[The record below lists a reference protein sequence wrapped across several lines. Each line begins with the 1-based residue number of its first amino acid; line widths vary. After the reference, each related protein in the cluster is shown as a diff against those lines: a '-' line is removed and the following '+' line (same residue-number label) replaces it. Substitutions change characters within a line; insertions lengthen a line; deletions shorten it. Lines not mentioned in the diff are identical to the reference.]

1 MPTFA
6 DRVINAWNAFRGKE
20 PTSRSYYYNGYSSR
34 PDRTHLS
41 RGNDKS
47 IVASIYN
54 QIAVDV
60 SNIDFKHVKVNEE
73 GDYVD
78 EIKDDLNNIFKI
90 NANLDQTGRQFIQ
103 DLVLSM
109 IDEGVVAIIPTDAEP
124 NPLRNSAF
132 KVYTCRVGKIIGWLP
147 KHVTVE
153 VYNENT
159 GKKEQLTLPK
169 RIVPIIENP
178 FYTVMNEPNSTLQRL
193 LRVLNQIDRLNEQN
207 AAGKMDL
214 IIQVPYSIKGE
225 ARKNQANDRRKEIES
240 QLTGSQYGIAYID
253 GTERVIQLNRAVEN
267 NLWNEAK
274 DLQEELFNQLGMA
287 KSIFDG
293 TADEKTMLNYYNRTI
308 NPICTRIVEA
318 IIYKWF
324 TTNALSRG
332 ESLKYFRDPF
342 KLVPVEQ
349 IAEIADKFTRNE
361 ILTKN
366 EFRSIIGK
374 KPSDDP
380 KADMLRNSNINHPE
394 DKMEAEQQMGM
405 TGPQEGMEEEMP
417 MEGESQESFRLSA
430 DTPISMLS

>member
-6 DRVINAWNAFRGKE
+6 ERVKNSWNAFMGRDPAVK
-20 PTSRSYYYNGYSSR
+20 SYYYGGFGSR
-34 PDRTHLS
+34 PDRVTLS

-60 SNIDFKHVKVNEE
+60 SQINFRHVR
-73 GDYVD
+73 VD
-78 EIKDDLNNIFKI
+78 EEDYYVEDIDDSLNRIFKI
-90 NANLDQTGRQFIQ
+90 NANLDQTGRQFIH

-109 IDEGVVAIIPTDAEP
+109 IDEGSVAIVPVDTNVDPLTHDAFDIY
-124 NPLRNSAF
+124 S
-132 KVYTCRVGKIIGWLP
+132 CRVGKIVGWFP
-147 KHVTVE
+147 QHVRVE
-153 VYNENT
+153 VYNENN
-159 GKKEQLTLPK
+159 GKKEELLLPK

-178 FYTVMNEPNSTLQRL
+178 FYMVMNEPNSTLQRL
-193 LRVLNQIDRLNEQN
+193 IRVLNQIDRLNEQN

-214 IIQVPYSIKGE
+214 IIQVPYSIKGQ
-225 ARKNQANDRRKEIES
+225 ARKNMAEERRKDIEG

-267 NLWNEAK
+267 NLWNQAK
-274 DLQEELFNQLGMA
+274 DLMEELFNQLGMA

-308 NPICTRIVEA
+308 DPICARIVEA

-324 TTNALSRG
+324 TKTAISQG
-332 ESLKYFRDPF
+332 QSLKYFRDPF

-349 IAEIADKFTRNE
+349 LAEITDKFTRNE
-361 ILTKN
+361 VLTKN
-366 EFRSIIGK
+366 EIRSIIGK

-394 DKMEAEQQMGM
+394 DKIEAEQQAESEQIEN
-405 TGPQEGMEEEMP
+405 PEIQETKERP
-417 MEGESQESFRLSA
+417 SLF
-430 DTPISMLS
+430 

>member
-6 DRVINAWNAFRGKE
+6 ERVKNSWNAFLGREHTAK
-20 PTSRSYYYNGYSSR
+20 SYYYNSYSSR
-34 PDRTHLS
+34 PDRGRLS

-60 SNIDFKHVKVNEE
+60 SNINFRHVR
-73 GDYVD
+73 VD
-78 EIKDDLNNIFKI
+78 EEDYYVEDIKDDLNNIFKM

-109 IDEGVVAIIPTDAEP
+109 IDEGCVAIVPTDTSV
-124 NPLRNSAF
+124 NPISNTSF
-132 KVYTCRVGKIIGWLP
+132 DVYTCRVGKIVGWLP
-147 KHVTVE
+147 KEVTVE

-169 RIVPIIENP
+169 RIVPIVENP
-178 FYTVMNEPNSTLQRL
+178 FYVVMNEPNSTLQRL
-193 LRVLNQIDRLNEQN
+193 LRILNQIDRLNEQN

-214 IIQVPYSIKGE
+214 IIQVPYSIKGQ
-225 ARKNQANDRRKEIES
+225 ARQNQAEERRRDIEA

-267 NLWNEAK
+267 NLWNQAK
-274 DLQEELFNQLGMA
+274 DLTEELYNQLGMA

-308 NPICTRIVEA
+308 DPICTRIIEA
-318 IIYKWF
+318 ILYKWF
-324 TTNALSRG
+324 TKTAIKQG
-332 ESLKYFRDPF
+332 QSLKYFRDPF

-349 IAEIADKFTRNE
+349 LAEITDKFTRNE
-361 ILTKN
+361 VLTKN
-366 EFRSIIGK
+366 EIRSIIGK

-380 KADMLRNSNINHPE
+380 KADELRNSNINHPE
-394 DKMEAEQQMGM
+394 DKIAAEQQAGLGQ
-405 TGPQEGMEEEMP
+405 TNDQLTDEEIINQYFLNS
-417 MEGESQESFRLSA
+417 GN
-430 DTPISMLS
+430 

>member
-6 DRVINAWNAFRGKE
+6 ERVKNSWNAFLGRE
-20 PTSRSYYYNGYSSR
+20 PMTRSYYYNGYSSR
-34 PDRTHLS
+34 PDRVHLS

-60 SNIDFKHVKVNEE
+60 SNIDFRHVKVDEE
-73 GDYVD
+73 DNYVE

-90 NANLDQTGRQFIQ
+90 NANLDQTGRQFVQ

-109 IDEGVVAIIPTDAEP
+109 IDEGWVAIIPTDTNV
-124 NPLRNSAF
+124 NPLTNTSF
-132 KVYTCRVGKIIGWLP
+132 TVYTCRVGKIVGWLP

-153 VYNENT
+153 VYNETT
-159 GKKEQLTLPK
+159 GQKEQLTLPK

-225 ARKNQANDRRKEIES
+225 ARKNQANERRQQIEA

-274 DLQEELFNQLGMA
+274 DLQEELYNQLGMA
-287 KSIFDG
+287 KAIFDG
-293 TADEKTMLNYYNRTI
+293 TADESTMLNYYNRTI
-308 NPICTRIVEA
+308 NPICTRIIEA

-324 TTNALSRG
+324 TTTAISQG
-332 ESLKYFRDPF
+332 QSLKYFRDPF

-366 EFRSIIGK
+366 EFRSIIGR

-380 KADMLRNSNINHPE
+380 KADELRNSNINHPE
-394 DKMEAEQQMGM
+394 DKIAAEQQVGI
-405 TGPQEGMEEEMP
+405 GGEQQVAEQPS
-417 MEGESQESFRLSA
+417 MEGDPKFQNKSLFFE
-430 DTPISMLS
+430 

>member
-6 DRVINAWNAFRGKE
+6 ERMKNTWNAFLGRDQVR
-20 PTSRSYYYNGYSSR
+20 TSYYGGYYNR
-34 PDRTHLS
+34 PDRARLS

-60 SNIDFKHVKVNEE
+60 SNINFRHVR
-73 GDYVD
+73 VD
-78 EIKDDLNNIFKI
+78 EEDNYVEDIKDSLNNIFKI
-90 NANLDQTGRQFIQ
+90 NANIDQTGRQFIQ

-109 IDEGVVAIIPTDAEP
+109 IDEGSVAIVPIDTDE
-124 NPLRNSAF
+124 NPLTNTSF
-132 KVYTCRVGKIIGWLP
+132 NVISCRVGKVVGWLP
-147 KHVTVE
+147 QHVRVE
-153 VYNENT
+153 VYNEIT
-159 GKKEQLTLPK
+159 GKKEELTLPK

-193 LRVLNQIDRLNEQN
+193 IRVLNQIDRLNEQN
-207 AAGKMDL
+207 SAGKMDL
-214 IIQVPYSIKGE
+214 IIQVPYAIKGQ
-225 ARKNQANDRRKEIES
+225 ARRNQAEDRRKDIEA

-267 NLWNEAK
+267 NLWNQAK
-274 DLQEELFNQLGMA
+274 DLTEQLYNQLGMA

-308 NPICTRIVEA
+308 EPICSRITEA
-318 IIYKWF
+318 IIYKWL
-324 TTNALSRG
+324 TKTAISQG
-332 ESLKYFRDPF
+332 QSLKYFKDPF

-380 KADMLRNSNINHPE
+380 KADMLRNSNINHPDESMDSEME
-394 DKMEAEQQMGM
+394 DY
-405 TGPQEGMEEEMP
+405 
-417 MEGESQESFRLSA
+417 GEFEDFQNEDEDS
-430 DTPISMLS
+430 DISETLKNILG

>member
-6 DRVINAWNAFRGKE
+6 ERMKNTWNAFLGRDQVR
-20 PTSRSYYYNGYSSR
+20 TSYYGGYYNR
-34 PDRTHLS
+34 PDRARLS

-60 SNIDFKHVKVNEE
+60 SNINFRHVR
-73 GDYVD
+73 VD
-78 EIKDDLNNIFKI
+78 EEDNYVEDIKDSLNNIFKI
-90 NANLDQTGRQFIQ
+90 NANIDQTGRQFIQ

-109 IDEGVVAIIPTDAEP
+109 IDEGSVAIVPIDTDE
-124 NPLRNSAF
+124 NPLTNTSF
-132 KVYTCRVGKIIGWLP
+132 NVISCRVGKVVGWLP
-147 KHVTVE
+147 QYVRVE
-153 VYNENT
+153 VYNEIT
-159 GKKEQLTLPK
+159 GKKEELTLPK

-193 LRVLNQIDRLNEQN
+193 IRVLNQIDRLNEQN
-207 AAGKMDL
+207 SAGKMDL
-214 IIQVPYSIKGE
+214 IIQVPYAIKGQ
-225 ARKNQANDRRKEIES
+225 ARRNQAEDRRKDIEA

-267 NLWNEAK
+267 NLWNQAK
-274 DLQEELFNQLGMA
+274 DLTEQLYNQLGMA

-308 NPICTRIVEA
+308 EPICSRITEA
-318 IIYKWF
+318 IIYKWL
-324 TTNALSRG
+324 TKTAISQG
-332 ESLKYFRDPF
+332 QSLKYFKDPF

-380 KADMLRNSNINHPE
+380 KADMLRNSNINHPDESMDSEME
-394 DKMEAEQQMGM
+394 DY
-405 TGPQEGMEEEMP
+405 
-417 MEGESQESFRLSA
+417 GEFEDFQNEDEDS
-430 DTPISMLS
+430 DISETLKNILG

>member
-6 DRVINAWNAFRGKE
+6 ERVKNSWNAFLGRE
-20 PTSRSYYYNGYSSR
+20 PTPRSYYYNGYSSR
-34 PDRTHLS
+34 PDRVHLS

-60 SNIDFKHVKVNEE
+60 SNIDFRHVRVDEE
-73 GDYVD
+73 GNYVED
-78 EIKDDLNNIFKI
+78 IKDDLNNIFKM

-109 IDEGVVAIIPTDAEP
+109 IDEGYVAIVPTDTSE
-124 NPLRNSAF
+124 NPITHSSF
-132 KVYTCRVGKIIGWLP
+132 DIYSCRVGKIVGWLP
-147 KHVTVE
+147 KDVTVE

-169 RIVPIIENP
+169 RIIPIIENP
-178 FYTVMNEPNSTLQRL
+178 FYMVMNEPNSTLQRL

-214 IIQVPYSIKGE
+214 IIQVPYSIKGQ
-225 ARKNQANDRRKEIES
+225 ARRNQAEERRHDIEA

-274 DLQEELFNQLGMA
+274 DLQEELYNQLGMSKA
-287 KSIFDG
+287 IFDG

-308 NPICTRIVEA
+308 NPICTRIIEA
-318 IIYKWF
+318 ILYKWF
-324 TTNALSRG
+324 TTTAIAQG
-332 ESLKYFRDPF
+332 QSLMYFRDPF

-380 KADMLRNSNINHPE
+380 KADELRNSNINHPE
-394 DKMEAEQQMGM
+394 DKMAAEQQMGM
-405 TGPQEGMEEEMP
+405 EQNP
-417 MEGESQESFRLSA
+417 MESQDPNIQNNIRF
-430 DTPISMLS
+430 

>member
-6 DRVINAWNAFRGKE
+6 ERVKNSWNAFLGRD
-20 PTSRSYYYNGYSSR
+20 TTVRSYYYNGFSSR
-34 PDRTHLS
+34 PDRARLS

-47 IVASIYN
+47 IIASIYN

-60 SNIDFKHVKVNEE
+60 AAINFRHVR
-73 GDYVD
+73 VD
-78 EIKDDLNNIFKI
+78 EEDYYVEDIKDSLNNIFKM

-103 DLVLSM
+103 DLVISM
-109 IDEGVVAIIPTDAEP
+109 IDEGAVAIVPTDTSV
-124 NPLRNSAF
+124 NPLINTAF
-132 KVYTCRVGKIIGWLP
+132 DVYSCRVGKIVGWLP
-147 KHVTVE
+147 QQVVVE
-153 VYNENT
+153 VYNELT

-169 RIVPIIENP
+169 RIIPIVENP
-178 FYTVMNEPNSTLQRL
+178 FYMVMNEPNSTLQRL

-214 IIQVPYSIKGE
+214 IIQVPYSIKGQ
-225 ARKNQANDRRKEIES
+225 ARRNQAEDRRKEIEA

-267 NLWNEAK
+267 NLWNQAK
-274 DLQEELFNQLGMA
+274 DLQEELYNQLGMA

-308 NPICTRIVEA
+308 DPICTRIVEA

-324 TTNALSRG
+324 TTTAISQG
-332 ESLKYFRDPF
+332 QSLKYFRDPF

-349 IAEIADKFTRNE
+349 LAEITDKFTRNE
-361 ILTKN
+361 VLTKN
-366 EFRSIIGK
+366 EIRSIIGK

-394 DKMEAEQQMGM
+394 DQMEAEAEMNPAMQNEQNFQNDDQQFDNSGSI
-405 TGPQEGMEEEMP
+405 T
-417 MEGESQESFRLSA
+417 S
-430 DTPISMLS
+430 DTKLTDLL

>member
-6 DRVINAWNAFRGKE
+6 ERIKNSWNAFLGKE
-20 PTSRSYYYNGYSSR
+20 STTRNYYYGGYSSR
-34 PDRTHLS
+34 PDRVHLS

-47 IVASIYN
+47 IIASIYN
-54 QIAVDV
+54 QIAIDV
-60 SNIDFKHVKVNEE
+60 SNINFRHVKVDEE
-73 GDYVD
+73 DYYKED
-78 EIKDDLNNIFKI
+78 IKDSLNNIFKM

-109 IDEGVVAIIPTDAEP
+109 IDEGAVAIVPTDTSV
-124 NPLRNSAF
+124 NPITNTSF
-132 KVYTCRVGKIIGWLP
+132 DVYSCRVGKIVGWLP
-147 KHVTVE
+147 QRVRVE
-153 VYNENT
+153 VYNEQT
-159 GKKEQLTLPK
+159 GKKEELTLPK

-178 FYTVMNEPNSTLQRL
+178 FYMVMNEPNSTLQRL

-207 AAGKMDL
+207 SAGKMDL

-225 ARKNQANDRRKEIES
+225 ARKNQANERRKEIEA

-267 NLWNEAK
+267 NLWTQAK
-274 DLQEELFNQLGMA
+274 DLQEELYNQLGMA

-308 NPICTRIVEA
+308 DPICSRITEA

-324 TTNALSRG
+324 TKTAITQG
-332 ESLKYFRDPF
+332 QSLKYFRDPF

-349 IAEIADKFTRNE
+349 LAEITDKFTRNE
-361 ILTKN
+361 VLTKN
-366 EFRSIIGK
+366 EIRSIIGK

-394 DKMEAEQQMGM
+394 EAAEVENAGIPPEE
-405 TGPQEGMEEEMP
+405 TMEEQP
-417 MEGESQESFRLSA
+417 MQEEQELTG
-430 DTPISMLS
+430 DTLISDLM

>member
-6 DRVINAWNAFRGKE
+6 ERIKNSWNAFLGRE
-20 PTSRSYYYNGYSSR
+20 TTSRGYYNVYSSR
-34 PDRTHLS
+34 QDRSTLT
-41 RGNDKS
+41 RGNNKS

-60 SNIDFKHVKVNEE
+60 SNIDFRHVR
-73 GDYVD
+73 VD
-78 EIKDDLNNIFKI
+78 EEDNYVEDIKDDLNNIFKI
-90 NANLDQTGRQFIQ
+90 RANLDQTGRQFIQ

-109 IDEGVVAIIPTDAEP
+109 IDEGSVAIVPTDTSI
-124 NPLRNSAF
+124 NPISNSSF
-132 KVYTCRVGKIIGWLP
+132 SVYSCRVAKVIGWHP
-147 KHVTVE
+147 QDVTVE
-153 VYNENT
+153 VYNEAT

-169 RIVPIIENP
+169 RIVPIIDNP
-178 FYTVMNEPNSTLQRL
+178 FYVVMNEPNSTLQRL
-193 LRVLNQIDRLNEQN
+193 IRVLNQIDRLNEQN

-214 IIQVPYSIKGE
+214 IIQVPYSIKGQ
-225 ARKNQANDRRKEIES
+225 ARQNQAEERRKDIEA

-267 NLWNEAK
+267 NLWNQAK
-274 DLQEELFNQLGMA
+274 DLTEELYNQLGMA

-308 NPICTRIVEA
+308 NPICNRIVES
-318 IIYKWF
+318 IICKWF
-324 TTNALSRG
+324 TTTAISQG
-332 ESLKYFRDPF
+332 QSLKFFRDPF

-380 KADMLRNSNINHPE
+380 KADELRNSNINHPE
-394 DKMEAEQQMGM
+394 DKINAEQQMADQS
-405 TGPQEGMEEEMP
+405 TTNQ
-417 MEGESQESFRLSA
+417 SRINANTKLSE
-430 DTPISMLS
+430 IQNK

>member
-20 PTSRSYYYNGYSSR
+20 PSSRSYYYNGYSSR

-124 NPLRNSAF
+124 NPLHNSAF
-132 KVYTCRVGKIIGWLP
+132 KVYTCRVGKIVGWLP

-324 TTNALSRG
+324 TICN
-332 ESLKYFRDPF
+332 
-342 KLVPVEQ
+342 
-349 IAEIADKFTRNE
+349 
-361 ILTKN
+361 
-366 EFRSIIGK
+366 IIY
-374 KPSDDP
+374 
-380 KADMLRNSNINHPE
+380 RFIICNFHSNIFNQDNKVFKHLFQIRV
-394 DKMEAEQQMGM
+394 AYI
-405 TGPQEGMEEEMP
+405 
-417 MEGESQESFRLSA
+417 A
-430 DTPISMLS
+430 IDT

>member
-6 DRVINAWNAFRGKE
+6 ERVKNSWNAFLGRE
-20 PTSRSYYYNGYSSR
+20 QTTRSYYYNGYSSR
-34 PDRTHLS
+34 PDRPHLS

-60 SNIDFKHVKVNEE
+60 SNINFRHVKVDEE
-73 GDYVD
+73 DYYVD
-78 EIKDDLNNIFKI
+78 EIKDDLNNIFKM

-109 IDEGVVAIIPTDAEP
+109 IDEGCVAIVPTDTDV
-124 NPLRNSAF
+124 NPLTNSAF
-132 KVYTCRVGKIIGWLP
+132 TVYTCRVGKIVGWLP

-153 VYNENT
+153 VYNETT
-159 GKKEQLTLPK
+159 GHKEQLTLPK

-178 FYTVMNEPNSTLQRL
+178 FFTVMNEPNSTLQRL

-214 IIQVPYSIKGE
+214 IIQVPYSIKGQ
-225 ARKNQANDRRKEIES
+225 ARRNQAEERRQDIEA

-274 DLQEELFNQLGMA
+274 DLQEELYNQLGMA

-308 NPICTRIVEA
+308 DPICTRIVEA

-324 TTNALSRG
+324 TTTAITQG
-332 ESLKYFRDPF
+332 QSLKYFRDPF

-349 IAEIADKFTRNE
+349 LAEITDKFTRNE
-361 ILTKN
+361 VLTKN
-366 EFRSIIGK
+366 EIRSIIGK

-394 DKMEAEQQMGM
+394 DKVEAEQQAGI
-405 TGPQEGMEEEMP
+405 GQ
-417 MEGESQESFRLSA
+417 Q
-430 DTPISMLS
+430 DQKISK

>member
-6 DRVINAWNAFRGKE
+6 ERMKNTWNAFLGRDQVR
-20 PTSRSYYYNGYSSR
+20 TSYYGGYYNR
-34 PDRTHLS
+34 PDRARLS

-60 SNIDFKHVKVNEE
+60 SNINFRHVR
-73 GDYVD
+73 VD
-78 EIKDDLNNIFKI
+78 EEDNYVEDIKDSLNNIFKI
-90 NANLDQTGRQFIQ
+90 NANIDQTGRQFIQ

-109 IDEGVVAIIPTDAEP
+109 IDEGSVAIVPIDTDE
-124 NPLRNSAF
+124 NPLTNTSF
-132 KVYTCRVGKIIGWLP
+132 NVISCRVGKVVGWLP
-147 KHVTVE
+147 QYVRVE
-153 VYNENT
+153 VYNEMT
-159 GKKEQLTLPK
+159 GKKEELTLPK

-193 LRVLNQIDRLNEQN
+193 IRVLNQIDRLNEQN
-207 AAGKMDL
+207 SAGKMDL
-214 IIQVPYSIKGE
+214 IIQVPYAIKGQ
-225 ARKNQANDRRKEIES
+225 ARRNQAEDRRKDIEA

-267 NLWNEAK
+267 NLWNQAK
-274 DLQEELFNQLGMA
+274 DLTEQLYNQLGMA

-308 NPICTRIVEA
+308 EPICSRITEA
-318 IIYKWF
+318 IIYKWL
-324 TTNALSRG
+324 TKTAISQG
-332 ESLKYFRDPF
+332 QSLKYFKDPF

-380 KADMLRNSNINHPE
+380 KADMLRNSNINHPDEAMDSEME
-394 DKMEAEQQMGM
+394 DY
-405 TGPQEGMEEEMP
+405 
-417 MEGESQESFRLSA
+417 GEFEDFQNE
-430 DTPISMLS
+430 DVDISEV

>member
-6 DRVINAWNAFRGKE
+6 ERVKNSWNAFLGRE
-20 PTSRSYYYNGYSSR
+20 PTRSYYYNGYSSR
-34 PDRTHLS
+34 PDRVHLS

-60 SNIDFKHVKVNEE
+60 SNIDFRHVRVDEE
-73 GDYVD
+73 DNYVE

-109 IDEGVVAIIPTDAEP
+109 IDEGWVAIVPTDTDV
-124 NPLRNSAF
+124 NPMNNSSF
-132 KVYTCRVGKIIGWLP
+132 TVYSCRVGKIVGWLP
-147 KHVTVE
+147 KHVNVE

-225 ARKNQANDRRKEIES
+225 ARKNQANERRQQIEA

-274 DLQEELFNQLGMA
+274 DLQEELYNQLGMA
-287 KSIFDG
+287 KAIFDG
-293 TADEKTMLNYYNRTI
+293 TADESTMLNYYNRTI
-308 NPICTRIVEA
+308 NPICTRIIEA

-324 TTNALSRG
+324 TITAITQGQSI
-332 ESLKYFRDPF
+332 KYFRDPF

-366 EFRSIIGK
+366 EFRSIIGR

-380 KADMLRNSNINHPE
+380 KADELRNSNINHPE
-394 DKMEAEQQMGM
+394 DKMEAEQQMQG
-405 TGPQEGMEEEMP
+405 QD
-417 MEGESQESFRLSA
+417 QNIQNNNRFLN
-430 DTPISMLS
+430 

>member
-6 DRVINAWNAFRGKE
+6 ERVKNSWNAFLGRE
-20 PTSRSYYYNGYSSR
+20 PTPRSYYYNGYSSR
-34 PDRTHLS
+34 PDRVHLS

-60 SNIDFKHVKVNEE
+60 SNIDFRHVRVDEE
-73 GDYVD
+73 DNYVE

-109 IDEGVVAIIPTDAEP
+109 IDEGWVAIIPTDTDI
-124 NPLRNSAF
+124 NPLSNTSF
-132 KVYTCRVGKIIGWLP
+132 TVYSCRVGKIVGWLP

-225 ARKNQANDRRKEIES
+225 ARKNQANERRQQIEA

-274 DLQEELFNQLGMA
+274 DLQEELYNQLGMA
-287 KSIFDG
+287 KAIFDG
-293 TADEKTMLNYYNRTI
+293 TADESTMLNYYNRTI
-308 NPICTRIVEA
+308 NPICTRIIEA

-324 TTNALSRG
+324 TITAITQG
-332 ESLKYFRDPF
+332 QSLKYFRDPF

-366 EFRSIIGK
+366 EFRSIIGR

-380 KADMLRNSNINHPE
+380 KADELRNSNINHPE
-394 DKMEAEQQMGM
+394 DKLAAEQQMGAD
-405 TGPQEGMEEEMP
+405 GQPAQAAQPE
-417 MEGESQESFRLSA
+417 MEGNPKFQNKSLF
-430 DTPISMLS
+430 D